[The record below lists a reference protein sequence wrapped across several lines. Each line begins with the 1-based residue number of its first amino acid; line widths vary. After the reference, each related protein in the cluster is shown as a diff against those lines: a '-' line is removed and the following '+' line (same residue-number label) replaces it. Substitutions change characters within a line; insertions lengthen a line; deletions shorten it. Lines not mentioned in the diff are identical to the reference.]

1 VSRPEYED
9 RVQAL
14 MSRVVDGDASG
25 PQWEEFQSLA
35 EQNPTLWRELAEYQR
50 DHAELGAAV
59 GARVAVAAHVEAPVH
74 EHITDRFSQRL
85 RLVGTFGGWA
95 AAAAVALV
103 WGMGQLQGPRE
114 AGAPAG
120 GGNTAGLAST
130 PTDLLQRYL
139 AEGRARGQ
147 VVQEMPEKVMID
159 ARPAENGGYDIYYMR
174 QIIERANVPSLYT
187 IGQDEHQRP
196 VPVPVRIRTPRGPM

>member
-1 VSRPEYED
+1 VSRPGYED

-14 MSRVVDGDASG
+14 MSRVIDGDATG

-50 DHAELGAAV
+50 DHAELTAGVAAAI
-59 GARVAVAAHVEAPVH
+59 GVAAHVEAPVH

-95 AAAAVALV
+95 AAAAVALM
-103 WGMGQLQGPRE
+103 WSMGQLNARE
-114 AGAPAG
+114 PAGSGAPSQ
-120 GGNTAGLAST
+120 AGLAST
-130 PTDLLQRYL
+130 PADILQRYL

-147 VVQEMPEKVMID
+147 VVQEMPDKVMID
-159 ARPAENGGYDIYYMR
+159 ARPAASGGYDVYYIR
-174 QIIERANVPSLYT
+174 QIIERVNVPSLYT
-187 IGQDEHQRP
+187 IGQDEHQNP
-196 VPVPVRIRTPRGPM
+196 VPVPVRPRTPRGPM